1 MPSTRASSRAPV
13 DAAVAVASAA
23 AVTTCNPRTASGKK
37 ASAAALE
44 REHEYVDWL
53 AGLPEPA
60 RDDEPRDDSWAAFMK
75 ERRRC
80 KEKERLRNIEDQRT
94 AKRRQQQTDPAFV
107 QRQSEFAEWLQARPS
122 SSSADAGAPFIVF
135 QRERREKRQRERTV
149 EHCDVEFASGS
160 AGVQEDDEQLPPG
173 VYRDENGD
181 LYDEDA

>member
-1 MPSTRASSRAPV
+1 MQLSHSDSAIGLRVLTTVVRPPKTALARERKINASAPPFVPHAFWARTLMPSTRASSRAPA

-75 ERRRC
+75 ERRRR

-94 AKRRQQQTDPAFV
+94 A
-107 QRQSEFAEWLQARPS
+107 
-122 SSSADAGAPFIVF
+122 
-135 QRERREKRQRERTV
+135 
-149 EHCDVEFASGS
+149 
-160 AGVQEDDEQLPPG
+160 
-173 VYRDENGD
+173 
-181 LYDEDA
+181 